1 MTAST
6 QSGIRRSDTSAM
18 SRLAFS
24 SCTHRMNQTELM
36 VNQPKTCGTMRLV
49 GESANVAGVGLSGS
63 LFEFVCV
70 ACAHRYQLAVRCD
83 RTWMYTWLLGT
94 SGVFLMS

>member
-24 SCTHRMNQTELM
+24 SCTHRMNQTEVM
-36 VNQPKTCGTMRLV
+36 VNHPKTCGTILR
-49 GESANVAGVGLSGS
+49 S
-63 LFEFVCV
+63 
-70 ACAHRYQLAVRCD
+70 QLDVRCD

>member
-36 VNQPKTCGTMRLV
+36 VNHPKTCGTIR
-49 GESANVAGVGLSGS
+49 LSGS
-63 LFEFVCV
+63 F
-70 ACAHRYQLAVRCD
+70 ATCAHVLN
-83 RTWMYTWLLGT
+83 G
-94 SGVFLMS
+94 